1 MQLKQTLSIVSGI
14 LGAIC
19 ALAGLFHFLI
29 WGTPVWV
36 VTVLESTA
44 VILLSLFLF
53 THFELVKD
61 FSTRRSTKF
70 GVNSFLM
77 AAIFIAILVILNF
90 ILARHEV
97 RFDLSG
103 TGAFSISPQTQSVL
117 KNLKNEVKVIG
128 FFGERS
134 NVKRLAKDL
143 FDNYRYETD
152 KVQYEMV
159 DPDKKPTLAK
169 QYGITEYDTVVIESE
184 GQKATLRTISEEEI
198 TGALIRISRDSKKT
212 FYFVEGHGEHSLDD
226 AERNG
231 YSFLKDSLEKQ
242 GFEVKKL
249 LLLSEKKVPDDAA
262 VVIIGGPQ
270 RPYTE
275 EERAALDAY
284 LARGGRLFAL
294 VDPLVKTDLESLL
307 SKWGVLLA
315 NDLIL
320 DPASSLGG
328 VVPIVNPGTYPPHQ
342 ITDRFNLGTFY
353 PVSRSVNFD
362 PSKEATLRFEP
373 ILKSGQG
380 TWLTT
385 KVDGDL
391 TIDPS
396 RDKLGPITFG
406 GAVRY
411 KDEPPPMETGDGGKS
426 IDASKKMRLVVI
438 GDADFATNGAVRSA
452 GNGDL
457 FQNVVSWL
465 AEEEDLIS
473 IRPQEA
479 KTSTLLM
486 SNAQHRFNFY
496 SSVIILPVAILTV
509 GLTVWRRRR
518 RL

>member
-1 MQLKQTLSIVSGI
+1 MKQTLSIFSGV

-19 ALAGLFHFLI
+19 ALGGLFHYLI

-36 VTVLESTA
+36 VTTAESA
-44 VILLSLFLF
+44 AIVFLSFFLF

-61 FSTRRSTKF
+61 VSTRRSTKF
-70 GVNSFLM
+70 GINSVLM
-77 AAIFIAILVILNF
+77 VAIFIAILSIANF

-103 TGAFSISPQTQSVL
+103 TGAFSISPQTVSVL
-117 KNLKNEVKVIG
+117 KNLKNDVKVIG

-134 NVKRLAKDL
+134 NAKRQAKDL
-143 FDNYRYETD
+143 FDNYQYQTD
-152 KVQYEMV
+152 KFKYEVV

-169 QYGITEYDTVVIESE
+169 QYGITEYDTVVLESG
-184 GQKATLRTISEEEI
+184 GQKATLRTISEQEV
-198 TGALIRISRDSKKT
+198 TGALIRISRASKKS

-231 YSFLKDSLEKQ
+231 YSFLKDTLEKQ
-242 GFEVKKL
+242 GFAVKKL

-262 VVIIGGPQ
+262 VVVIGGPQ

-294 VDPLVKTDLESLL
+294 VDPLVKTDLEPLL
-307 SKWGVLLA
+307 AKWGMVLS

-328 VVPIVNPGTYPPHQ
+328 VVPIVNPGTYPPHP
-342 ITDRFNLGTFY
+342 ITRQFNLGTFF
-353 PVSRSVNFD
+353 PLSRSVNFD
-362 PSKEATLRFEP
+362 PAKEATLKFEP

-385 KVDGDL
+385 KVEGDL
-391 TIDPS
+391 EIDPK
-396 RDKLGPITFG
+396 RDKQGPITFG
-406 GAVRY
+406 AVVHF
-411 KDEPPPMETGDGGKS
+411 KDEPVPTETGDGGKAV
-426 IDASKKMRLVVI
+426 DVSKKMRLVVI
-438 GDADFATNGAVRSA
+438 GDADFATNGVVRSA

-465 AEEEDLIS
+465 AEEGDLVS
-473 IRPQEA
+473 IRQQEA
-479 KTSTLLM
+479 QNSTLLM
-486 SNAQHRFNFY
+486 SAAQHRFNFY
-496 SSVIILPVAILTV
+496 TSVLILPLSILTF